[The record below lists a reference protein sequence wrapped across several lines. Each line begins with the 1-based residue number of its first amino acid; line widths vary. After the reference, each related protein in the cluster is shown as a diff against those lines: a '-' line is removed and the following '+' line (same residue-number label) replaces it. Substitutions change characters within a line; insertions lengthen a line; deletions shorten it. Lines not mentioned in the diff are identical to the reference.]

1 MKETMVYVA
10 IGCIFL
16 LAIGTYLL
24 IVSKKSKEENLESII
39 QMIKRSGQ
47 VAKTNIDNKM
57 DGVPYMQ
64 KRKKYLEYAI
74 DITESDETLDNLSK
88 YQLLCILFSII
99 AFVLVIFFVGNMFF
113 AFIIFAAG
121 IFAMLYPEIKLKS
134 HVKKKYADFDNA
146 LPDFISR
153 ISLAMGAGINLSQAM
168 IIAAKALEGPIKS
181 EFNRFLA
188 DIERNQDNISKPYL
202 NLKRRIPTKSCERF
216 CSVVITGVRNGNKM
230 SDILEKETEYL
241 NDELLTSMEEK
252 AKKNEVTSTAISTG
266 LIFLP
271 ITVLLIAPIMA
282 TSI

>member
-1 MKETMVYVA
+1 MKETLFYIA

-16 LAIGTYLL
+16 LCIGIYLL
-24 IVSKKSKEENLESII
+24 ITVSKSNENSLESIVATI
-39 QMIKRSGQ
+39 RRSGLS
-47 VAKTNIDNKM
+47 AKTNFDNKM
-57 DGVPYMQ
+57 QELPYMQ

-74 DITESDETLDNLSK
+74 DITESDETIENLSK
-88 YQLLCILFSII
+88 YQHLCLGVSII
-99 AFVLVIFFVGNMFF
+99 ACLLILIFVQKILF
-113 AFIIFAAG
+113 ALIILAGG
-121 IFAMLYPEIKLKS
+121 IFATVYPEMKLKGD
-134 HVKKKYADFDNA
+134 VQKKYNDFDNA

-168 IIAAKALEGPIKS
+168 IIAVKGLDGPIKK

-202 NLKRRIPTKSCERF
+202 NLKKRIPTKACERF
-216 CSVVITGVRNGNKM
+216 CSVVITGVRNGNRM
-230 SDILEKETEYL
+230 ADILEKETEYL

-252 AKKNEVTSTAISTG
+252 AKKSEVTSTAISTG

-271 ITVLLIAPIMA
+271 ITVLLIAPVMA